1 MNEVFFTVERQF
13 CQKDVEQFIDGIDSK
28 QKYQFFKQAK
38 KKDREVFVVK
48 KNDIVIG
55 LYVFLF
61 IEDEKYLELLFY
73 LSSETRA
80 FDYLLLYLSDN
91 YKEYKIDF
99 VFDKD
104 EKMVESLKKYNCI
117 FEKDQYVMKLKDYK
131 PVNIIYNIVNYCE
144 KYRDQYTQLHSKDVY
159 WTADKVINSPEQ
171 FKIFLCLVDNQVVGY
186 VDMSYCFTV
195 NQPFDVF
202 VKKEYRNRGICK
214 EMLTVAINSNENRQ
228 VELTVDYDSEFAI
241 KAYRSLGFDKV
252 GNLISTV
259 HMFL

>member
-1 MNEVFFTVERQF
+1 MNEVFFTVESQF

-131 PVNIIYNIVNYCE
+131 PVNIIYNIVNWLMCE
-144 KYRDQYTQLHSKDVY
+144 TIR
-159 WTADKVINSPEQ
+159 
-171 FKIFLCLVDNQVVGY
+171 
-186 VDMSYCFTV
+186 CF
-195 NQPFDVF
+195 
-202 VKKEYRNRGICK
+202 
-214 EMLTVAINSNENRQ
+214 AAS
-228 VELTVDYDSEFAI
+228 
-241 KAYRSLGFDKV
+241 
-252 GNLISTV
+252 
-259 HMFL
+259 